1 MKRATMILG
10 GVALL
15 VGLSACETTRYEY
28 VDGRTPAQRAD
39 ACVTYIENTDK
50 APQVM
55 TYDSE
60 TRTEVHVNQDGKTV
74 SMTAQNKPDATSMGA
89 RGTVGGGR
97 PDTCT
102 DATMNRT
109 RYSDSPKESK
119 SRSGKD
125 LSNY

>member
-15 VGLSACETTRYEY
+15 VGLTGCETTRYEY

-39 ACVTYIENTDK
+39 ACVASIENTDK

-102 DATMNRT
+102 DASVSRS
-109 RYSDSPKESK
+109 RYYDDHKESK
-119 SRSGKD
+119 GRSGKD
-125 LSNY
+125 LSKY